1 MERSRWMTNG
11 VVTRRVNG
19 VKNEAQLRAMGFV
32 ECAEPEQARTERIGR
47 DLFYRPRKYA
57 GR

>member
-1 MERSRWMTNG
+1 MTNG

-19 VKNEAQLRAMGFV
+19 VRNEAQLRAMGFV
-32 ECAEPEQARTERIGR
+32 ECAEPQKARTERIGR